1 MKTKIAPLFCLI
13 IFILFGCGK
22 TPGGGDFFSSVQLHY
37 VDQYGKDLFTN
48 GQNGYILDS
57 IKVYDY
63 GNGVKNLIYN
73 QGKDYPNGYTPNP
86 LYPGS
91 GISFGPANNNIINQY
106 TVSIIR
112 LKPGVEDTIRIH
124 LNKSSQMGAIYDQV
138 MYNGVLINKDYAT
151 IVKKQ

>member
-1 MKTKIAPLFCLI
+1 MYFLGLI
-13 IFILFGCGK
+13 SLTSCRK
-22 TPGGGDFFSSVQLHY
+22 PPGDFLSSVQLHY

-57 IKVYDY
+57 IKVYDF

-73 QGKDYPNGYTPNP
+73 PGKDYPNGYAPNP
-86 LYPGS
+86 FSPTS
-91 GISFGPANNNIINQY
+91 GINIGPDNNNIINQY
-106 TVSIIR
+106 TVTIIR
-112 LKPGVEDTIRIH
+112 LKPGVEDTVKIH

-138 MYNGVLINKDYAT
+138 MYNGVLINKDSAT